1 MDAAHAGAVHAAADR
16 GVARGGQV
24 MGAGAATVDLAQ
36 LESWLGGLLW
46 ALGRIGGLCLIAPVL
61 GSGVI
66 PARIRVG
73 LVVMLTLVLAPL
85 APAAVDPLSATGVA
99 TMVSQILIG
108 ASVGFVLKLVFEAV
122 AFGGELVGQGMSLG
136 FAEVVNPGGGGST
149 PVLSQFYMV
158 LVTLLFLALNGHLR
172 LIQLLADSFQT
183 LPPGPV
189 AINGEGL
196 HAVVLFGTHLFS
208 GAVRVALPAVTALL
222 VVNIGFAAIS
232 RAAPSMNL
240 FAVGFPITLCLGS
253 IALWLGLRALPG
265 AFDTLQDSAW
275 SLMHEL
281 VGG

>member
-1 MDAAHAGAVHAAADR
+1 MS
-16 GVARGGQV
+16 
-24 MGAGAATVDLAQ
+24 TVDLAQ
-36 LESWLGGLLW
+36 LENWLGGLLW
-46 ALGRIGGLCLIAPVL
+46 ALGRVGGLCLIAPVL

-85 APAAVDPLSATGVA
+85 APAAVDPLSAGGVA

-172 LIQLLADSFQT
+172 LMQLLADSFQT

-189 AINGEGL
+189 AINAEGL
-196 HAVVLFGTHLFS
+196 HAVVLFGAHLFA

-253 IALWLGLRALPG
+253 IALWMGLRALPG

-275 SLMHEL
+275 SLMQQL